1 MFEALWF
8 LRTNRSSLGWKD
20 CAEGSIKVRDKSKQ
34 KRLEK
39 KVKEIAD
46 HEDLDTADHKAL
58 DSED

>member
-1 MFEALWF
+1 MFEVLWF
-8 LRTNRSSLGWKD
+8 LRTNLSSLGWKD
-20 CAEGSIKVRDKSKQ
+20 CAEGSIEVRDKSKQ

-39 KVKEIAD
+39 KVKETAD